1 MIKDEM
7 NYLKKG
13 SEEMFKVIQME
24 YVEKQCDF
32 SRSQFLA
39 FSQVLAGNNPE
50 FEQSVPSPYDEEY
63 KENYYEPHQSTFSE
77 QNEGVDENPYPNMM
91 PMNPPPAFNL
101 DAEPSNMSFGWGGH
115 QKQDSFEDLDE
126 PQEAMEDQ

>member
-50 FEQSVPSPYDEEY
+50 FEQSVPSPYEEEY
-63 KENYYEPHQSTFSE
+63 KDNFYEPH
-77 QNEGVDENPYPNMM
+77 
-91 PMNPPPAFNL
+91 
-101 DAEPSNMSFGWGGH
+101 
-115 QKQDSFEDLDE
+115 
-126 PQEAMEDQ
+126 